1 MRNRRGFTILELMI
15 VVAIIGILAG
25 IAWPS
30 YQEYLKRSRRAE
42 AQSLMLSIVNKEQQ
56 YMLDARAYT
65 DVVGAGGLAIASQG
79 WNCAVNSNK
88 TCQNPYYDI
97 TVELAAGPPPTFTVK
112 GTPKAGSGQANDG
125 TLNFVSTGAK
135 SRMVSSV
142 DKGW

>member
-30 YQEYLKRSRRAE
+30 YQEYLKRSRRSE
-42 AQSLMLSIVNKEQQ
+42 AQSLMLNIVNKQQQ

-65 DVVGAGGLAIASQG
+65 ATIGAGGLGIAIQN
-79 WNCAVNSNK
+79 WTCATDCTNN
-88 TCQNPYYDI
+88 YY
-97 TVELAAGPPPTFTVK
+97 TVSVTIPSPQTSPPTFTVV
-112 GTPKAGSGQANDG
+112 GTPKTGSSQVPDG
-125 TLNFVSTGAK
+125 ILNFASTGAK